1 MKNIFINTLFI
12 FLVSICLMIQ
22 GCTNTGTTGGA
33 ADPPDSVPLPTSDAD
48 NGGIQLPDQ
57 FGAALVV
64 DSLGKN
70 MRHMQVAENGDI
82 YVLRRGRGE
91 EPSGIVALRDSD
103 DDGKA
108 DQTEVFGDFGGT
120 GLAIHNG
127 YLYASSPTE
136 VYRFKMQAGEL
147 VPNTK
152 YETMVTGFP
161 DQRSH
166 DAKTMA
172 FDQDGN
178 MYVNVGAPSNACQ
191 EQARTKGSPGKDP
204 CPQLE
209 WQAGIWRFKADQP
222 NQDQQKDGLKYATG
236 IRNSVAIEWNN
247 QANSL
252 YVVQHGRDGLF
263 DLWGEHYTL
272 EDQEILPAE
281 EFLQVS
287 QGDDFGWPYCYYDQV
302 KGKKMLAPEYGGTGS
317 EQGRCEGIKEPIL
330 GFPGHIAPNDLI
342 FYTGDQFPEKY
353 RQGAFIAFHGSW
365 NRAPKPQSGY
375 FVVFVPM
382 KDGKPDGEW
391 EIFAEGFP
399 QVEEVKSPND
409 AVYRP
414 MALAQG
420 PDGSLYISDSRKGRI
435 WRVMYY
441 GKQMAVN

>member
-1 MKNIFINTLFI
+1 MKHSSISLFTLC
-12 FLVSICLMIQ
+12 LVSIIVFSFS
-22 GCTNTGTTGGA
+22 CTNTETTGGGEVTDDKMA
-33 ADPPDSVPLPTSDAD
+33 LPTAAAD
-48 NGGIQLPDQ
+48 NGGISLPDQ

-70 MRHMQVAENGDI
+70 LRHMQVSENGDI
-82 YVLRRGRGE
+82 YVMRRGRGE
-91 EPSGIVALRDSD
+91 EPKGIVALRDE
-103 DDGKA
+103 DGDGIA
-108 DQTEVFGDFGGT
+108 DQTEEFGDFGGT

-127 YLYASSPTE
+127 YLYASSASE
-136 VYRFKMQAGEL
+136 VYRFKMKPGEL
-147 VPNTK
+147 VPEVQ
-152 YETMVTGFP
+152 YETIATGFP

-166 DAKTMA
+166 DAKSMA
-172 FDQDGN
+172 FDQAGN

-191 EQARTKGSPGKDP
+191 EQPRTKGSPGLDP

-209 WQAGIWRFKADQP
+209 WQAGIWKFKADQP
-222 NQDQQKDGLKYATG
+222 NQDQQKDATKYASG

-247 QANSL
+247 MANSL
-252 YVVQHGRDGLF
+252 YVVQHGRDGLY

-287 QGDDFGWPYCYYDQV
+287 EGDDFGWPYCYYDQV
-302 KGKKMLAPEYGGTGS
+302 QGKKMLAPEYGGTGS
-317 EQGRCEGIKEPIL
+317 EQGRCEGIKAPIL
-330 GFPGHIAPNDLI
+330 GFPGHIAPNDLL

-353 RQGAFIAFHGSW
+353 KQGAFIAFHGSW

-382 KDGKPDGEW
+382 KDGKPSGEW
-391 EIFAEGFP
+391 EVFAEGFP

-414 MALAQG
+414 MALAEG
-420 PDGSLYISDSRKGRI
+420 PDGSLYISDSRQGRI

-441 GKQMAVN
+441 GNQMAVN